1 MGGSDNVRPMALM
14 GSSFYKNAFLRLDK
28 INNKGIKHHYMVKKK
43 KKERELYCF
52 HTEETVVLT
61 ADLLQQ
67 AAQRGAPSM
76 WFSWGSNPGPSACE
90 ADL

>member
-1 MGGSDNVRPMALM
+1 M

-28 INNKGIKHHYMVKKK
+28 INNKDIKHHYMVKKK

-67 AAQRGAPSM
+67 RPNGGRQVCGSPGAQTQ
-76 WFSWGSNPGPSACE
+76 
-90 ADL
+90 DLQRVRQICKQAW